1 MDSRNFLYLSVQSRD
16 LCMGAKK
23 VVSYFE
29 IIRKGTK
36 TKFCLWVDWGKC
48 FKIPSNEMKVI
59 TLRLGNEKLAFVFFH
74 GHINS
79 REFLLLYLKSV

>member
-36 TKFCLWVDWGKC
+36 TTFRLWVGRGKC
-48 FKIPSNEMKVI
+48 FKIPSNELNVML
-59 TLRLGNEKLAFVFFH
+59 LRLGNEKLLFVFFH
-74 GHINS
+74 GHLNS